1 MESTEVLQSC
11 DVFKENF
18 KVLKE
23 IGEGGF
29 GKVSSVRKK
38 ETGEKFAAKFIRIDS
53 DTDEKE
59 TQKEIGLLKTMNN
72 DFVIKFVDAFGS
84 PKEFIIVTEY
94 LDGGELFYRI
104 VDEEFK
110 LLESDC
116 CFFMSQVCKGLEYLH
131 RNHIVH
137 MDIKVGSTTVNSYKT
152 SPISKIVA
160 ITTTESCITIINDL
174 QIRSQKLS
182 NI

>member
-53 DTDEKE
+53 DTDKKE

-84 PKEFIIVTEY
+84 AKEFIIVTEY

-137 MDIKVGSTTVNSYKT
+137 MDIKVGFNYKPNLTKTPPFQNS
-152 SPISKIVA
+152 
-160 ITTTESCITIINDL
+160 CNHNDSIL
-174 QIRSQKLS
+174 HAL
-182 NI
+182 